1 MGCLTTAYDYLDS
14 FLISTLGPL
23 AAVGFVALIS
33 AMRAA
38 RRAARGDDARVA
50 WSQGKYA
57 VVVLTF
63 CVLPQSS
70 TAIFRTFQ

>member
-1 MGCLTTAYDYLDS
+1 
-14 FLISTLGPL
+14 
-23 AAVGFVALIS
+23 
-33 AMRAA
+33 MRAA